1 MAKRDF
7 SPVTPGEVLEEE
19 FLSPMNLSQYRLAKE
34 IHVSPRRI
42 NEIVKGKR
50 SVTADTAL
58 RLGKF
63 FGTSAQFWINLQT
76 TYDLECAAEKIE
88 LDSIQP
94 HAA

>member
-1 MAKRDF
+1 MANRDF
-7 SPVTPGEVLEEE
+7 APITPGEVLAEE
-19 FLSPMNLSQYRLAKE
+19 FLVPMGVSQYRLAKE

-50 SVTADTAL
+50 AITADTAL

-63 FGTSAQFWINLQT
+63 FGTTAQFWINLQT
-76 TYDLECAAEKIE
+76 SYELECAAEKVP
-88 LDSIQP
+88 LDDIRP

>member
-7 SPVTPGEVLEEE
+7 SPITPGEVLEEE
-19 FLSPMNLSQYRLAKE
+19 FLLPMGISQYRLARE

-50 SVTADTAL
+50 AVTADTAL

-63 FGTSAQFWINLQT
+63 FGTTAQFWINLQT
-76 TYDLECAAEKIE
+76 SYDLECAAEKVD
-88 LDSIQP
+88 LDGIQP

>member
-1 MAKRDF
+1 MPKRDF
-7 SPVTPGEVLEEE
+7 PPITPGEVLEEE
-19 FLSPMNLSQYRLAKE
+19 FLAPMGISQYRLARE

-50 SVTADTAL
+50 AITADTAL

-63 FGTSAQFWINLQT
+63 FGTTAQFWINLQT
-76 TYDLECAAEKIE
+76 SYDLACAAEKVP
-88 LDSIQP
+88 LDTIRP